1 MKSMVF
7 NTLRCFTPFFGFAEL
22 AVLWFYSSVMRLI
35 SVHPSYSPIVT
46 IGSCLCP
53 INHGFM
59 TLSRRKVHDCMKKLR
74 YCPSRSIDSAPWGQL
89 AVGFKAGAD
98 CIITEVDG
106 GWYAKSERG
115 TNTYP
120 IHHEAQIESEFQPVL
135 SCWRGSRKGC
145 VDCSRACPEIDPAVK
160 ARREALMSPAVVAS
174 QRARKRIERFL
185 VTNEVG
191 VAMSGRCTS
200 EKVSSLM
207 KILGAKG
214 GRSRSEKKRLAAKRN
229 ILKRWATKRSE

>member
-1 MKSMVF
+1 
-7 NTLRCFTPFFGFAEL
+7 
-22 AVLWFYSSVMRLI
+22 
-35 SVHPSYSPIVT
+35 VHPSYSPEGT
-46 IGSCLCP
+46 IGSCLSP
-53 INHGFM
+53 INHGVM
-59 TLSRRKVHDCMKKLR
+59 TLSHGIVHDCMMKLR
-74 YCPSRSIDSAPWGQL
+74 YCPSRSMGGESWGQL

-98 CIITEVDG
+98 CILTEVDG
-106 GWYAKSERG
+106 RWYAKSERG
-115 TNTYP
+115 SNTYP
-120 IHHEAQIESEFQPVL
+120 LSHEAQLESEFQPVL

-145 VDCSRACPEIDPAVK
+145 VDCSRACPDIDPAVK

-191 VAMSGRCTS
+191 VAISGGCTS

-214 GRSRSEKKRLAAKRN
+214 GRSRSEKKRIACRQNGLKGGKPKRC
-229 ILKRWATKRSE
+229 L

>member
-1 MKSMVF
+1 M
-7 NTLRCFTPFFGFAEL
+7 
-22 AVLWFYSSVMRLI
+22 
-35 SVHPSYSPIVT
+35 HPSYSHKGT
-46 IGSCLCP
+46 IGSCLSP
-53 INHGFM
+53 IIHGVM
-59 TLSRRKVHDCMKKLR
+59 TLSHRQVPDCMKKLR
-74 YCPSRSIDSAPWGQL
+74 YCPSRSVAGESWGQL

-115 TNTYP
+115 SNTYP
-120 IHHEAQIESEFQPVL
+120 LQHEAQIESEFQPVL

-185 VTNEVG
+185 VTTEVG
-191 VAMSGRCTS
+191 VAVSGGCTS

>member
-1 MKSMVF
+1 M
-7 NTLRCFTPFFGFAEL
+7 
-22 AVLWFYSSVMRLI
+22 
-35 SVHPSYSPIVT
+35 T
-46 IGSCLCP
+46 IA
-53 INHGFM
+53 HG
-59 TLSRRKVHDCMKKLR
+59 LVHDCMKKLR
-74 YCPSRSIDSAPWGQL
+74 YCPSRSVVDSPWGAL
-89 AVGFKAGAD
+89 PVGFKAGAD
-98 CIITEVDG
+98 CILTEVDG
-106 GWYAKSERG
+106 RWYAKSERG
-115 TNTYP
+115 SNTYP
-120 IHHEAQIESEFQPVL
+120 LHHEAQVQSEFQPVL

-174 QRARKRIERFL
+174 QRAKKRVERFL
-185 VTNEVG
+185 LSSELHL
-191 VAMSGRCTS
+191 AISGECTS

>member
-1 MKSMVF
+1 MRIIFVD
-7 NTLRCFTPFFGFAEL
+7 P
-22 AVLWFYSSVMRLI
+22 SSIHKGTRGWSL
-35 SVHPSYSPIVT
+35 SPI
-46 IGSCLCP
+46 S
-53 INHGFM
+53 HGFM
-59 TLSRRKVHDCMKKLR
+59 RIADGLVHDSMRKLR
-74 YCPSRSIDSAPWGQL
+74 YCPSRSVVDSPWGAL
-89 AVGFKAGAD
+89 PVGFKAGAD
-98 CIITEVDG
+98 CVVWEQDG
-106 GWYAKSERG
+106 RWYAKSERG

-120 IHHEAQIESEFQPVL
+120 LSHEAQVETEFQPVL

-145 VDCSRACPEIDPAVK
+145 VDCSRACPDIDPAVK

-191 VAMSGRCTS
+191 VAISGECTS